1 LPPDGFGGRG
11 VGYSNERTDRATKG
25 KEGPL
30 GEHAAERIGAGSR
43 EQGAL
48 VVLRVALGAMFLWVF
63 FENLGKGA
71 YTPAGYK
78 GVIDYYVK
86 NGHAPAIWKA
96 AISLAATNAR
106 IVAPLQA
113 VAELGFGVLLLAGA
127 ATRVV
132 AAAAGAFLFTLWVSE
147 LGTSWIWELA
157 MPIVVAFTLAWARPG
172 RTWGIDALLARRH
185 PGWRLG

>member
-1 LPPDGFGGRG
+1 LDDNATVMIGTSR
-11 VGYSNERTDRATKG
+11 DRA
-25 KEGPL
+25 L
-30 GEHAAERIGAGSR
+30 A
-43 EQGAL
+43 
-48 VVLRVALGAMFLWVF
+48 VLRVALGAMFVWVF

-86 NGHAPAIWKA
+86 NGHSPAIWKELISVA
-96 AISLAATNAR
+96 AANAR

-113 VAELGFGVLLLAGA
+113 ATELSFGVLLLAGA

-147 LGTSWIWELA
+147 LGTSWVWELG
-157 MPIVVAFTLAWARPG
+157 MPVIVAFSVASARAG
-172 RTWGIDALLARRH
+172 RTWGVDALIARRN

>member
-1 LPPDGFGGRG
+1 MD
-11 VGYSNERTDRATKG
+11 DHAT
-25 KEGPL
+25 EM
-30 GEHAAERIGAGSR
+30 IGASR
-43 EQGAL
+43 EQRAVG
-48 VVLRVALGAMFLWVF
+48 VLRVALGAMFVWVF

-86 NGHAPAIWKA
+86 NGHSPAVWKGLISVA
-96 AISLAATNAR
+96 AANAR

-113 VAELGFGVLLLAGA
+113 MTELGFGVFLVAGA
-127 ATRVV
+127 ATRLV

-157 MPIVVAFTLAWARPG
+157 TPIVVAFCLAWARAG
-172 RTWGIDALLARRH
+172 RTWGLDALLARRF
-185 PGWRLG
+185 PNSRLG

>member
-1 LPPDGFGGRG
+1 MEAMDT
-11 VGYSNERTDRATKG
+11 VTT
-25 KEGPL
+25 
-30 GEHAAERIGAGSR
+30 SR
-43 EQGAL
+43 EERAL
-48 VVLRVALGAMFLWVF
+48 AVLRMALGAMFVWVF

-86 NGHAPAIWKA
+86 NGHSPAAWKA
-96 AISLAATNAR
+96 VISVAAANAR

-113 VAELGFGVLLLAGA
+113 MTELGFGVFLLAGA

-132 AAAAGAFLFTLWVSE
+132 ATAAGAFLFTLWVSE

-157 MPIVVAFTLAWARPG
+157 IPVVVALCLVWVRAG
-172 RTWGIDALLARRH
+172 RTGGVDALLARRY